1 MKNRGNNVRVD
12 SGLNRYMARIY
23 GYMALG
29 LGVTAFVA
37 YLPQL
42 MSFHAQRT
50 FYSLS
55 SLSWIGS
62 FGIAIYFSAA
72 LQRMRVQTAQVLFWV
87 YSVLMGV
94 SLSNLFRL
102 YHSHSIAQTFMI
114 TSFMF
119 AGMSLYGHMTKRD
132 LSGLGSF
139 AMMGLW
145 GVILAS
151 VVNIFL
157 GSAGIDFV
165 LSVAGVVIF
174 TSLIAYDVQALQSMY
189 YAMPHQDGI
198 RDKMSIL
205 GALKLYMDVINLFV
219 SLLRLTGDR
228 K

>member
-55 SLSWIGS
+55 SLSWLGS
-62 FGIAIYFSAA
+62 FGIAIYFSGA

-94 SLSNLFRL
+94 ALSTLFRL

-157 GSAGIDFV
+157 ASAAIDFV